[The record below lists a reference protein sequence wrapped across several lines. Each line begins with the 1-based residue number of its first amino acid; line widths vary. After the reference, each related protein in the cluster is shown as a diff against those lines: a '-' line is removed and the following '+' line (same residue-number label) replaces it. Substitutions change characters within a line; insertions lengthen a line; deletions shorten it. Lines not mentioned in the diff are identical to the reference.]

1 MQMRFYVKV
10 SETCICVRS
19 FLIFLSLFLP
29 HPQLV
34 TFRALRKGVGKE
46 HVKKEKVKLA
56 EVQDEGCQGYS
67 TVEFDRKPL
76 LVPSCP
82 GSELTGCSII
92 NIEYYVEVS
101 DLLCIQGGLGV
112 KFCHI

>member
-1 MQMRFYVKV
+1 MQFSKFF
-10 SETCICVRS
+10 ILQ
-19 FLIFLSLFLP
+19 FLLV
-29 HPQLV
+29 PQLV

-101 DLLCIQGGLGV
+101 DLYPGQGRLGV
-112 KFCHI
+112 NFCHI